1 MLRPRIFV
9 SAVTSELQTARQL
22 VASTLSALGYEPI
35 WQEIFESSAG
45 DLRSMLQRKIDSCGA
60 VIQIV
65 GDAYGAEP
73 PQPDEQFGRVSYT
86 QYEALYARSKNK
98 PVYYLFAKPDFP
110 IDHPVASVDVP
121 RSEQQSDVDDA
132 TRRRELQ
139 STYREKIRQEG
150 SIRYWV
156 SSKSEIKNTI
166 YEMRRELDRL
176 RRVTRLFMSAILVG
190 LIMVGAG
197 VTWIAWRQPDQI
209 KQSVQTATTNAVKTA
224 TPDIAAAV
232 EDKLDDPEL
241 LRGRLRMSVNR
252 QFEEEKSSISLREPA
267 QYQEAL
273 RRLEQN
279 RKLTFEQI
287 DALIESI
294 QAGLAAGNMPPEFP
308 ELARLL
314 KGDPKAAIE
323 YIKRLAPSILE
334 RVDTRTVDTH
344 DKNRADL
351 SLLLDGVRVAIVN
364 GDYAFAIEQTQEI
377 LKRDPKFAEAHY
389 QRYLAEHE
397 LGDRAI
403 VAAGAFSARKHFET
417 AEQSAATAYSL
428 EPKQRQYE
436 RAVMAAAHARG
447 HLWRRFLNKEK
458 ALQAYEDAYELAR
471 GLAATN
477 PDDVQAQRDL
487 ATSNGY
493 LGDLQLQNRNTDEA
507 LEYYRQMLNITLRLA
522 AIAPDNREIQRDLML
537 AYGNL
542 GTACL
547 SDGQVQQSLDYY
559 DKSFQY
565 AKQLVARQPEET
577 QAQLDLSDA
586 YGRLGEAYQILRHS
600 EKALVSYE
608 QRLQICKQIASLDPE
623 SPHAQRALYNS
634 YSDLGSFHLKSADAA
649 SALEEFDRGLE
660 IVVGLVKRNP
670 GNFEALLQLAFAYRN
685 VGDAHSA
692 AKNYLLAISEY
703 ENAVAVINYTING
716 GALGSAIAAAKGR
729 AIVTGH
735 TRFRIPF
742 QLDAET
748 IESLGAREIQLYL
761 STDRGETWQ
770 HYQSV
775 GVNAN
780 RFDFKT
786 ETDGEF
792 WFAVRTL
799 DSQNKFHPEAFRPGL
814 KVIVDATSQP
824 LTEFERLDSDLKV
837 RLNTC
842 RKAIDLE
849 HAAELPADALQPANA
864 DLKPYKPPQY
874 DLFPDQ

>member
-73 PQPDEQFGRVSYT
+73 PAPDAQFGRVSYT

-110 IDHPVASVDVP
+110 IDQPVASVDVS
-121 RSEQQSDVDDA
+121 RSQQQSEVDDA
-132 TRRRELQ
+132 VRRRELQ
-139 STYREKIRQEG
+139 STYRERIRQEG
-150 SIRYWV
+150 SIRYSV

-176 RRVTRLFMSAILVG
+176 RRVTRLFMSAILIG
-190 LIMVGAG
+190 LIFVGGG
-197 VTWIAWRQPDQI
+197 VTWIAWRQSDQI
-209 KQSVQTATTNAVKTA
+209 KQSVQSATTDAVKTA
-224 TPDIAAAV
+224 TPNIAAAV

-241 LRGRLRMSVNR
+241 LRGRLRMSVNK
-252 QFEEEKSSISLREPA
+252 QFEEERSSISLRDPA

-294 QAGLAAGNMPPEFP
+294 QAGLAAGNMPPEFL

-314 KGDPKAAIE
+314 KGDPKVAIE

-334 RVDTRTVDTH
+334 RVDSRTVDTH

-364 GDYAFAIEQTQEI
+364 GEYAFAIDQTQEI

-389 QRYLAEHE
+389 QRYLAERE

-403 VAAGAFSARKHFET
+403 LTTGAFSARKHFET
-417 AEQSAATAYSL
+417 AEQSAAKAYAL

-436 RAVMAAAHARG
+436 RAVMAAANARG
-447 HLWRRFLNKEK
+447 HLWMRFLNREK
-458 ALQAYEDAYELAR
+458 ALQAYEDGYELAR
-471 GLAATN
+471 GLAATR

-493 LGDLQLQNRNTDEA
+493 LGDLHLQNSKAVEA
-507 LEYYRQMLNITLRLA
+507 LEYFQQMLNITLRLTA
-522 AIAPDNREIQRDLML
+522 TAPDHRELQRDLML

-547 SDGQVQQSLDYY
+547 SDGQVRQALDYY
-559 DKSFQY
+559 DKSFQL
-565 AKQLVARQPEET
+565 ARQLVAEQPDET

-586 YGRLGEAYQILRHS
+586 YGRLGEAYEILRHF
-600 EKALVSYE
+600 EKARASYE

-634 YSDLGSFHLKSADAA
+634 YSSLGSLHLKSDDAV
-649 SALEEFDRGLE
+649 SALEDYERGLE
-660 IVVGLVKRNP
+660 IVERLAKRNP
-670 GNFEALLQLAFAYRN
+670 GNFEALLQLASAHRN
-685 VGDAHSA
+685 VGDAHNA
-692 AKNYLLAISEY
+692 AKNYSLAIPAY
-703 ENAVAVINYTING
+703 QAAMKVIDYSING
-716 GALGSAIAAAKGR
+716 GALGSAIATSKGQ
-729 AIVTGH
+729 AIVTGRNH
-735 TRFRIPF
+735 FRIPF
-742 QLDAET
+742 LLDTDT
-748 IESLGAREIQLYL
+748 IESLGARETQLYV

-770 HYQSV
+770 HHQSV
-775 GVNAN
+775 GVDAN
-780 RFDFKT
+780 RFEFKT

-799 DSQNKFHPEAFRPGL
+799 DSQNKFHPEEFRPGL
-814 KVIVDATSQP
+814 KVIVDAASLP
-824 LTEFERLDSDLKV
+824 LAEFERLDSDLKFQ
-837 RLNTC
+837 LSKC
-842 RKAIDLE
+842 RKAIELE
-849 HAAELPADALQPANA
+849 QAAELPADALQPANVNFRR
-864 DLKPYKPPQY
+864 YEPPQY
-874 DLFPDQ
+874 DQSPDR

>member
-45 DLRSMLQRKIDSCGA
+45 DLRSMLERKIDSCGA

-86 QYEALYARSKNK
+86 QYEALYARSRNK

-110 IDHPVASVDVP
+110 IDHPVAAVDVP
-121 RSEQQSDVDDA
+121 QGAPPADSEDA
-132 TRRRELQ
+132 GRRRELQ

-150 SIRYWV
+150 SIRYSV

-176 RRVTRLFMSAILVG
+176 RRVTRIFMSAILVG
-190 LIMVGAG
+190 LIMIGAG

-209 KQSVQTATTNAVKTA
+209 KQSVQSATTDAVKTA

-241 LRGRLRMSVNR
+241 LRGRLRMSVNK
-252 QFEEEKSSISLREPA
+252 QFEEEKSSISLREPG
-267 QYQEAL
+267 QYHEAL

-294 QAGLAAGNMPPEFP
+294 QAGLAAGNMPPEFA

-314 KGDPKAAIE
+314 KGEPKAAIA
-323 YIKRLAPSILE
+323 YIKQLAPSILD
-334 RVDTRTVDTH
+334 RVDARTVDTH

-364 GDYAFAIEQTQEI
+364 GEYAFAIEQTQEI

-389 QRYLAEHE
+389 QRYLAERE

-417 AEQSAATAYSL
+417 AEQSAATAYAL

-436 RAVMAAAHARG
+436 RAVMAAANARG
-447 HLWRRFLNKEK
+447 HLWMRFLNKEK
-458 ALQAYEDAYELAR
+458 ALQAYEDGYELAR

-487 ATSNGY
+487 ATSNGH
-493 LGDLQLQNRNTDEA
+493 LGDLQLQNRKVVEA
-507 LEYYRQMLNITLRLA
+507 LEYFRQMLSITLRLV

-565 AKQLVARQPEET
+565 ANQLVAQQPEET

-586 YGRLGEAYQILRHS
+586 YGRLGEAHLILRHS
-600 EKALVSYE
+600 EKARASYE

-634 YSDLGSFHLKSADAA
+634 YSDLGSFHLKSDDAA
-649 SALEEFDRGLE
+649 SALEDYDRGLE
-660 IVVGLVKRNP
+660 IVVRLVKRNP
-670 GNFEALLQLAFAYRN
+670 GNFEALLHLAFAYRN

-692 AKNYLLAISEY
+692 AKNYSLALSEY
-703 ENAVAVINYTING
+703 ETAIAVINYAING

-742 QLDAET
+742 LLDTET
-748 IESLGAREIQLYL
+748 IESLGAREIQLFL
-761 STDRGETWQ
+761 STDRGGTWQ

-775 GVNAN
+775 GVDAN
-780 RFDFKT
+780 RFEFKT

-799 DSQNKFHPEAFRPGL
+799 DSQNKLHPEELQPGM
-814 KVIVDATSQP
+814 KVIVDATSLP
-824 LTEFERLDSDLKV
+824 LTEFRRLDSDLEV
-837 RLNTC
+837 RLSKC
-842 RKAIDLE
+842 HKAIELE
-849 HAAELPADALQPANA
+849 QAAQLPADALQPANV
-864 DLKPYKPPQY
+864 DIRPYKPPQY